1 MLKNL
6 SLIYTLSI
14 LLVACTNSSEPAVY
28 TSYAGSWKCEE
39 TSSVN
44 GYIQPY
50 MVIIDRNTTD
60 TAQYLI
66 RNFFDTGDNQMIVVR
81 IEGSN
86 VELLQQPTSGQVLQ
100 SFSGSSIPFTQ
111 LKLFY
116 TVYDGE
122 RDVFFE
128 AVYSRK

>member
-1 MLKNL
+1 MLKKL
-6 SLIYTLSI
+6 YLVFMLSI
-14 LLVACTNSSEPAVY
+14 LLVACTNNNEPVVY
-28 TSYAGSWKCEE
+28 TSYTGSWKCEE

-81 IEGSN
+81 IKGTN

>member
-1 MLKNL
+1 
-6 SLIYTLSI
+6 
-14 LLVACTNSSEPAVY
+14 
-28 TSYAGSWKCEE
+28 
-39 TSSVN
+39 
-44 GYIQPY
+44 

-66 RNFFDTGDNQMIVVR
+66 RNFFDTGDNQMIVVH
-81 IEGSN
+81 IKGTN
-86 VELLQQPTSGQVLQ
+86 IELLQQPTSGQVLQ

>member
-1 MLKNL
+1 MLKKLNL
-6 SLIYTLSI
+6 VFTLSI
-14 LLVACTNSSEPAVY
+14 LLVACTNSNEPTVY
-28 TSYAGSWKCEE
+28 TSYIGSWKCEE

-50 MVIIDRNTTD
+50 MVIIDRNSTD

-81 IEGSN
+81 IKGAN

>member
-6 SLIYTLSI
+6 SLVFILSI
-14 LLVACTNSSEPAVY
+14 LLIACTNSNEPTFY
-28 TSYAGSWKCEE
+28 TFYSGSWKCEE

-50 MVIIDRNTTD
+50 MVIVDRNSIDTT
-60 TAQYLI
+60 QYI
-66 RNFFDTGDNQMIVVR
+66 VRNFFDTGDNQMIVVR
-81 IEGSN
+81 IDGTSI
-86 VELLQQPTSGQVLQ
+86 ELLQQPTSGHILR
-100 SFSGSSIPFTQ
+100 SFSGICTPYTQ
-111 LKLFY
+111 IKLNY
-116 TVYDGE
+116 TIYDGE

>member
-6 SLIYTLSI
+6 NLIFTLSI
-14 LLVACTNSSEPAVY
+14 LLVACTNSNEPMVY

-50 MVIIDRNTTD
+50 MVIIDRSATD
-60 TAQYLI
+60 TTQYLI
-66 RNFFDTGDNQMIVVR
+66 RNFFDTGDNQMIMVH
-81 IEGSN
+81 IEGTN

-100 SFSGSSIPFTQ
+100 SFSGSCTPFSQ

-128 AVYSRK
+128 AIYSRK